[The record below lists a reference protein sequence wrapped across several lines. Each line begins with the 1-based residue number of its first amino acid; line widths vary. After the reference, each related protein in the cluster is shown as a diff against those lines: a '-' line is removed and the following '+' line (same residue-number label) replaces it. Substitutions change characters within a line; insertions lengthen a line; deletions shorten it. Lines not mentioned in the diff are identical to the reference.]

1 MGREP
6 RHCHVDRATIANMA
20 PEYGATMGSSPSMET
35 VQYLKATG
43 RSGEHCQTYENYYR
57 AQGLFGLPA
66 KGDIDYSTDIELD
79 LASVGPSVAGPKRP
93 QDRIALPDLK
103 QSFDATFSKPVSEGG
118 FGKDASALE
127 ADAISLKDADRDLS
141 LDHGSVLI
149 AAITSCTNTSNP
161 GVMLGA
167 GLLAKRRSNVDSS
180 QPCGQGFAC
189 PGFTCSGDYLSKGF
203 NLSGSIGFQSCG
215 MDARLVSATVVH
227 SPNRLKIR

>member
-1 MGREP
+1 MRNRSVFES
-6 RHCHVDRATIANMA
+6 HW
-20 PEYGATMGSSPSMET
+20 
-35 VQYLKATG
+35 

-57 AQGLFGLPA
+57 AQGLLAFT

-93 QDRIALPDLK
+93 QDRSALPDLK

-167 GLLAKRRSNVDSS
+167 GLLAKNAVERGTQG

-189 PGFTCSGDYLSKGF
+189 PGFTCGE
-203 NLSGSIGFQSCG
+203 
-215 MDARLVSATVVH
+215 
-227 SPNRLKIR
+227 